1 MGTEAKKFATY
12 SDILA
17 LPEHLIGEIINGEL
31 IASPRPGPRH
41 TRSSSALGGAIF
53 NPFDRGGD
61 GPGGWWILDEPEIH
75 LSTNV
80 VVPDLAGWRRE
91 LIPNLPTAKAYFE
104 IVPQWVCEVL
114 SKKTAV
120 LDRIKKM
127 PIYAQ
132 AKVNHFWL
140 VDPEQKTL
148 EVYLREDQRWVLLN
162 SFSGN
167 EIIRAEPFDAIEINL
182 GNLWLPDDTYEEN

>member
-1 MGTEAKKFATY
+1 MGIEAKKFATY
-12 SDILA
+12 NDILV

-31 IASPRPGPRH
+31 FASPRPGPRH
-41 TRSSSALGGAIF
+41 TRSASKLGGVIDR
-53 NPFDRGGD
+53 FDRSGD
-61 GPGGWWILDEPEIH
+61 GLGGWWILDEPEIH

-80 VVPDLAGWRRE
+80 IVPDLAGWRRE
-91 LIPNLPTAKAYFE
+91 LVPHLPTTKAYFE

-114 SKKTAV
+114 SRKTAV

-132 AKVNHFWL
+132 AKVDHLWL

-162 SFSGN
+162 SFSGD
-167 EIIRAEPFDAIEINL
+167 EIIRAEPFDVIEINL
-182 GNLWLPDDTYEEN
+182 GDLWLPDDRCEET